1 MKIRSLTLD
10 DLELLYTSNF
20 FGISRYFADLAAKQM
35 QLCGMLAF
43 IVSYKFMETLKA
55 KIQHRLMRLT
65 VSGKRELYDISLTI
79 LMIL

>member
-1 MKIRSLTLD
+1 MTLNC
-10 DLELLYTSNF
+10 YTHPIF

-35 QLCGMLAF
+35 QLCGMLAL
-43 IVSYKFMETLKA
+43 IVSYKFIETLKA

-65 VSGKRELYDISLTI
+65 VSGKQELYDISLTI